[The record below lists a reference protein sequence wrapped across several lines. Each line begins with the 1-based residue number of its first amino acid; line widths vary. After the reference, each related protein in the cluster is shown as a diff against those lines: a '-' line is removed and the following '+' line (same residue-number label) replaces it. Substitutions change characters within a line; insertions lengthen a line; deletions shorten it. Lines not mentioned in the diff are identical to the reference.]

1 MSASG
6 IGSAVEKMS
15 IDIDHHIVPVL
26 AANPPQ
32 MFWRFGD
39 GANDFA
45 NRSAPAQLIE
55 PIGGTGIGGT
65 LQDLSIHLFNN
76 LPRICR
82 AGLLSVLAAAR
93 NAARLR
99 ATLVTSGAITDA
111 RAGYAPFPE
120 TLPVFGRVDDLIDE
134 RRGTAHRDEYPGVL
148 ERFRIGS
155 AVEKMSIDIDHH
167 VVPVLAAN
175 PPQMFW
181 RFGDGANDFANR
193 SAPAQRSSQSEA
205 RGSAERSRTCRYTCS
220 ITCLASAVQGC

>member
-1 MSASG
+1 
-6 IGSAVEKMS
+6 
-15 IDIDHHIVPVL
+15 
-26 AANPPQ
+26 
-32 MFWRFGD
+32 
-39 GANDFA
+39 
-45 NRSAPAQLIE
+45 
-55 PIGGTGIGGT
+55 
-65 LQDLSIHLFNN
+65 
-76 LPRICR
+76 
-82 AGLLSVLAAAR
+82 LLRVLAAARKR

-167 VVPVLAAN
+167 SVPVLAAN

-181 RFGDGANDFANR
+181 RFSDGANDFPNR
-193 SAPAQRSSQSEA
+193 SAPAQLIEPIGGTGIDGTLQDLSIHLFNNLPRIPRAWLLRHCEG
-205 RGSAERSRTCRYTCS
+205 RDDGERADEY
-220 ITCLASAVQGC
+220 G